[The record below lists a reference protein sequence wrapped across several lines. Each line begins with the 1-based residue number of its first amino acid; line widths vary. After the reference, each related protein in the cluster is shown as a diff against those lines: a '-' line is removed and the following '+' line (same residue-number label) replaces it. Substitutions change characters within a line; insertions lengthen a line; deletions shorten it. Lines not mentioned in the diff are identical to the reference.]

1 MPAEA
6 EYDSIKCSAF
16 IDGQLSKTPPTSK
29 QVRASATC
37 PCVMPLP
44 NRSISPVSPI
54 SAACTQIEYA
64 RVLATRAGVEIPL
77 DVQQSSASISKFI
90 EQYADRS
97 GQLGGP
103 VSSVPVGTMPSE
115 KQLLFAA
122 RLARERGL
130 GLSLEARLPPLPPPA
145 ASSRCLPL
153 PLPDPRPARFSSW
166 PSRRRCC
173 LTSVS
178 APASLT
184 TYSINLSRRAT
195 HRPTPRA
202 LAWQAKPET
211 DPHPVP
217 RPTSKPRFQAPQPL
231 PHSHISPA
239 LPEVCPPGAPF
250 GDRACDPLAWS
261 RVRRRVCGGCR
272 C

>member
-1 MPAEA
+1 MCQTGDVLPAEA

-153 PLPDPRPARFSSW
+153 PLPDP
-166 PSRRRCC
+166 
-173 LTSVS
+173 
-178 APASLT
+178 
-184 TYSINLSRRAT
+184 
-195 HRPTPRA
+195 PTRA
-202 LAWQAKPET
+202 LQQLAISSQVLSDKRQCSSFIDDLLNKPVETSNPQAY
-211 DPHPVP
+211 
-217 RPTSKPRFQAPQPL
+217 
-231 PHSHISPA
+231 
-239 LPEVCPPGAPF
+239 PPSAGMA
-250 GDRACDPLAWS
+250 GEA
-261 RVRRRVCGGCR
+261 
-272 C
+272 